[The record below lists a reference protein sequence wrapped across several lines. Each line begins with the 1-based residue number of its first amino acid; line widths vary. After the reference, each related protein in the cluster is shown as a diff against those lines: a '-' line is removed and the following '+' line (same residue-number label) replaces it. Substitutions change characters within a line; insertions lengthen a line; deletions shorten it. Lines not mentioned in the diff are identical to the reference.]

1 MNKMAK
7 VEDNRIQLPSVV
19 IDKIINYARDLMD
32 GPAYR
37 EQFNKVLRQ
46 LVLRNYEVDVTQ
58 GFRDFLCDMISS
70 SYSSYT
76 NVLLPV
82 QYTNKRKQYG
92 QSWR

>member
-19 IDKIINYARDLMD
+19 IDKIIDYARDLMD

-46 LVLRNYEVDVTQ
+46 LVLRNYDVDMTQ